1 MTVVH
6 RLQALNDQWGCC
18 LFATRPSAVVTFN
31 RAVEQL
37 VSLSGDPVAL
47 ADQAATADPHFPL
60 ARVLQAYLALY
71 STSADGFE
79 SAKRVL
85 ADIDPWSLGA
95 GERELLHTLAA
106 RSWANGEWER
116 AASFLERALLHDPRD
131 LLALKVAQDLYFFT
145 GQQRDLREVVERV
158 LWAWPL
164 DRPGYGF
171 VVGMHAFGLE
181 ENGQLGPA
189 AEQASL
195 ALEYN
200 PRDVWAVHAEAHVF
214 EMGGFPTQGIGF
226 LEETVESW
234 STTYF
239 AIHLWWHLALCYL
252 DLLKFDDVVALYDG
266 PIRGTRSSQWL
277 DVVDAASL
285 LWRLYLFGID
295 VGDRAE
301 TLAAD
306 IAQILAEPV
315 YVFNDW
321 HAVMAAGLAG
331 DRDLCEQ
338 LAIVNRNVSS
348 GSNCGAIDHAGL
360 ELLLGFS
367 DFAAGDTSRALHRL
381 ADIRPK
387 AHVVGGSNAQ
397 RDVIELT
404 LIAAAAR
411 SGSFSFAHALLDE
424 RVERKPSARAAGL
437 ELVRVNSRR

>member
-1 MTVVH
+1 MTVVQ
-6 RLQALNDQWGCC
+6 RLQALNDQWGSC
-18 LFATRPSAVVTFN
+18 LFASRPSAVSTFN

-47 ADQAATADPHFPL
+47 ADQAALADPDFPL

-71 STSADGFE
+71 STSAQGFE
-79 SAKRVL
+79 RARSLL
-85 ADIDPWSLGA
+85 AEMDAWGQP

-106 RSWANGEWER
+106 QSWANGEWER

-131 LLALKVAQDLYFFT
+131 LLALKIAQDLYFFI

-158 LWAWPL
+158 LRAWPSH
-164 DRPGYGF
+164 RPGYGF

-181 ENGQLGPA
+181 ENGHFGA
-189 AEQASL
+189 AGERARL
-195 ALEYN
+195 ALKEN
-200 PRDVWAVHAEAHVF
+200 PRDVWAVHAQAHVF
-214 EMGGFPTQGIGF
+214 EMGGFPRQGIEF
-226 LEETVESW
+226 LEESVESW
-234 STTYF
+234 STSYF
-239 AIHLWWHLALCYL
+239 AIHLWWHLALWQL
-252 DLLKFDDVVALYDG
+252 DLLKFDDVLALYDG
-266 PIRGTRSSQWL
+266 PLRGTRSNQWL

-285 LWRLYLFGID
+285 LWRLHLFGID
-295 VGDRAE
+295 VRDRAQ

-306 IAQILAEPV
+306 IAQMLAEPV

-338 LAIVNRNVSS
+338 LTVLNRNVSS
-348 GSNCGAIDHAGL
+348 GTNCRAIDQAGL
-360 ELLLGFS
+360 ELLSGFS
-367 DFAAGDTSRALHRL
+367 AFAAGDTSRALHRL
-381 ADIRPK
+381 VDIRAK

-411 SGSFSFAHALLDE
+411 SGSFSFARALLDE

-437 ELVRVNSRR
+437 ELIRVNSQR

>member
-1 MTVVH
+1 M
-6 RLQALNDQWGCC
+6 
-18 LFATRPSAVVTFN
+18 
-31 RAVEQL
+31 
-37 VSLSGDPVAL
+37 
-47 ADQAATADPHFPL
+47 
-60 ARVLQAYLALY
+60 
-71 STSADGFE
+71 
-79 SAKRVL
+79 
-85 ADIDPWSLGA
+85 
-95 GERELLHTLAA
+95 
-106 RSWANGEWER
+106 
-116 AASFLERALLHDPRD
+116 
-131 LLALKVAQDLYFFT
+131 
-145 GQQRDLREVVERV
+145 

-285 LWRLYLFGID
+285 LWRLHLFGID

-301 TLAAD
+301 TLAVD
-306 IAQILAEPV
+306 IVQILAEPV

-331 DRDLCEQ
+331 VPESCATSLSAGQER
-338 LAIVNRNVSS
+338 AGGTNRKAAES
-348 GSNCGAIDHAGL
+348 AGL
-360 ELLLGFS
+360 ELSTG
-367 DFAAGDTSRALHRL
+367 SRFCCRRSHPCPASTRRHPAEGPCRRRQPCP
-381 ADIRPK
+381 ARCDRP
-387 AHVVGGSNAQ
+387 HT
-397 RDVIELT
+397 D
-404 LIAAAAR
+404 R
-411 SGSFSFAHALLDE
+411 SGGEGGQRLFGGGLARES
-424 RVERKPSARAAGL
+424 VWSASPRP
-437 ELVRVNSRR
+437 RPPDWS